1 MELFNTPLKL
11 WEKSKH
17 IQKAGSFEKTNIVNI
32 QLQQGEIIAEHA
44 VDADVI
50 IIVRSGEVTFTVEG
64 EVVLVA
70 SETVLHM
77 EPLEKHSLE
86 AKQASDIM
94 VIQVKRS

>member
-11 WEKSKH
+11 GEKSKH
-17 IQKAGSFEKTNIVNI
+17 VQKAGTFEKTSIVNI
-32 QLQQGEIIAEHA
+32 QLQQGETIAEHS

-64 EVVLVA
+64 EAAQVT

-77 EPLEKHSLE
+77 APLEKHSLE
-86 AKQASDIM
+86 ARQASDIV
-94 VIQVKRS
+94 VIQVKR